1 MPNVQ
6 ARAEKDAAPELG
18 AMKRTAVL
26 LYGVAVYLLF
36 LATFLYLIGF
46 IGNFF
51 VPLSIDVGPTVPVAE
66 AVVTD
71 LLLVA
76 LFGFQHT
83 IMARTRFKLW
93 LTKLIPQPAERSTFV
108 LSATLVLI
116 AIVLLWKP
124 IPIVLWDTSGGTLGN
139 VLVGVSLAGWSI
151 VLWSTFLINHFDLF
165 GLRQV
170 VLCFRGQPYRPV
182 EFDMPA
188 IYRYVRHPMYF
199 GMFIAFWVTPVM
211 TVGHLLFA
219 GAMTV
224 YTLIGIRFEE
234 RALRREH
241 GESYRRYQRQVSMII
256 PRPPR
261 KVQ

>member
-1 MPNVQ
+1 MANLQ
-6 ARAEKDAAPELG
+6 AHPADDVRPELG
-18 AMKRTAVL
+18 ALKRAGVL
-26 LYGVAVYLLF
+26 LYGVTVYLLF
-36 LATFLYLIGF
+36 FGTFVYLIGF
-46 IGNFF
+46 VENLL
-51 VPLSIDVGPTVPVAE
+51 VPVSVDVGPTAPVSE
-66 AVVTD
+66 AVVTN

-76 LFGFQHT
+76 LFGVQHT
-83 IMARTRFKLW
+83 LMARTWFKLW

-116 AIVLLWKP
+116 AIMAFWKP
-124 IPIVLWDTSGGTLGN
+124 IPTVVWDASGGMLRN
-139 VLVGVSLAGWSI
+139 VLVGISFAGWAI

-170 VLCFRGQPYRPV
+170 VLCFRRQTYRPV

-188 IYRYVRHPMYF
+188 IYRYVRHPMYL
-199 GMFIAFWVTPVM
+199 GLLIAFWVTPTM

-219 GAMTV
+219 GAMTA

-261 KVQ
+261 KME